1 MADHCPTCG
10 ALVKVVGSDEGT
22 YHYEPVVDEAMERVR
37 EMAEDKRRSVRMAEG
52 PTAPRMRERYGK
64 QADALEALLT
74 RLQAYEAVVEAARA
88 LSQCVMAMDGS
99 GWAEANPRTHEARK
113 ALTRALD
120 SLPDEGER

>member
-1 MADHCPTCG
+1 MPTPRETSMADHCPTCG

-22 YHYEPVVDEAMERVR
+22 HHYEPVVDEAMERVR

-74 RLQAYEAVVEAARA
+74 RVQAYEAVVEAARA
-88 LSQCVMAMDGS
+88 LRHGTAEIQ
-99 GWAEANPRTHEARK
+99 AEARDRMD
-113 ALTRALD
+113 RALD
-120 SLPDEGER
+120 ALPGEGER

>member
-74 RLQAYEAVVEAARA
+74 RVQAYQAVVEAARA
-88 LSQCVMAMDGS
+88 LRHGTAEIQ
-99 GWAEANPRTHEARK
+99 AEARDRM
-113 ALTRALD
+113 TRALD